1 MSDVPVQAISPRHQS
16 GLFRRLLANPS
27 AVIGGVISILI
38 VLIAIFAHWLVPH
51 SFTKTNL
58 FNSWALPDA
67 THWLGADA
75 VGRDIV
81 SRLLIG
87 AQISLTVAF
96 SVLTIVMVVGT
107 TLGMLAGWY
116 GGWVD
121 GIITRLTDLTL
132 AFPELIIAIIV
143 AAILGPGVPA
153 VITALALVGWTG
165 IARIARSLVLSLK
178 NEPFVEAA
186 IASGTRPL
194 AIIIGHLL
202 PNMVPALVV
211 RATAGVGFI
220 IIEEAT
226 LSFLGLGVQEPLP
239 TWGGMIRDGLVALRT
254 EPWMAMSASIVLAVT
269 IIGFNLLG
277 DGLRDALDPRRRGR

>member
-1 MSDVPVQAISPRHQS
+1 MTDASAASVSLRRQP
-16 GLFRRLLANPS
+16 GLLPRLLVNPS
-27 AVIGGVISILI
+27 AVIGGVIVLFVIGVAIL
-38 VLIAIFAHWLVPH
+38 AQWLAPN

-58 FNSWALPDA
+58 FSSWALPDA
-67 THWLGADA
+67 KFLLGGDA
-75 VGRDIV
+75 VGRDIF
-81 SRLLIG
+81 SRLLVG

-96 SVLTIVMVVGT
+96 SVLAIVLIVGT
-107 TLGMLAGWY
+107 TLGMLAGWF

-121 GIITRLTDLTL
+121 GAVTRFTDLTL

-165 IARIARSLVLSLK
+165 IARISRSLVLTLK

-186 IASGTRPL
+186 IASGTRPW
-194 AIIIGHLL
+194 AILLGHLL

-254 EPWMAMSASIVLAVT
+254 EPWMAMSASIALAVT
-269 IIGFNLLG
+269 IIGFNLFG
-277 DGLRDALDPRRRGR
+277 DGLRDALDPRGRRR